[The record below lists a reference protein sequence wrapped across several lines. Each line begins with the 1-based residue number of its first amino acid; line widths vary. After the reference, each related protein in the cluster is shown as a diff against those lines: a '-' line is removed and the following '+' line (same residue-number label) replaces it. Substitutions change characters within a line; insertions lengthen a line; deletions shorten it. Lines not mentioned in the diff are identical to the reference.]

1 MQNRKCGISYRPTTG
16 RKQETALAPESA
28 RQIFAQ
34 LGVSFASRDEL
45 AATLPFSLN
54 DVTAGS
60 ESELQAVVCGAKDD
74 VDLPLIIEQSNFFA
88 NMMKRAAS
96 GEAPRRTVT
105 NLERFLSD
113 NSSHVWENSW
123 VRFPRRNLSD
133 FALEIFENDLLAD
146 KKNPAAGTRADASR
160 FQFRDVS
167 GEKMLRLPIS
177 YLIKLALADLIGSQ
191 DILPNAVRQTGIRLM
206 GHYLNDNTSP
216 ETFSFNV
223 VPLTRGNG
231 MGRSIAKE
239 TAIRFLMT
247 QLLVMY
253 ANQAFGIAKHG
264 QQAMVYFAPHPPV
277 RQKELNDHISDSFY
291 RDLFMSPCLSGWDKG
306 ADKFRYMQLCHQVL
320 SRSQLN
326 AVAKLRDSGIILTN
340 LVALPNISNVSLANN
355 GTHIS
360 LGSRCLTR
368 ALADSGSGF
377 SNIQEKLLGDLAIKI
392 SEHFLPLF
400 VGTYTAAP
408 YRLAFTDFH
417 PEKALGFLPHELDYT
432 HLRMI
437 WRRWKKKADLSIF
450 GQPVTP
456 FGPHALDR
464 LVSSFFRL
472 KGDFVPDYRLI
483 DYLVCLL
490 STEQSPGLN
499 GQIGNSDRLRSDLAD
514 MGVFDEQMS
523 VYLLYKQREFDKMG
537 FSGFEGRFYSL
548 FENFGDDMG
557 RAADLQTL
565 ITALAYK
572 YMALG
577 LTHAHIPDT
586 ASVESE
592 RRQIF
597 FGAAIGIPTFYVRR
611 KSTNTFLDN
620 ILKKTAGVRPSHRYP
635 VYLRVQIHEYRKALL
650 QVIREDGADLIELM
664 GLHDTMND
672 LAKRLDEPAGH
683 SAAGRIT
690 AGILNEVNAS
700 SPLRTNAREFNSAA
714 ERYYRT
720 TLRRQHL
727 EEAFGFMIQDCRMLD
742 REQSRLDE
750 ALRKDLRAI
759 LQGRDASG
767 LVEAAKDDV
776 LSEQADIPTLQRL
789 MNLVLLK
796 VHHDEI
802 MSAHPS
808 QIQGSNLDDATPVHR
823 AC

>member
-1 MQNRKCGISYRPTTG
+1 MQNRKGGISYRPTTG

-146 KKNPAAGTRADASR
+146 KKDPAAGTRADANR

-191 DILPNAVRQTGIRLM
+191 NILPSTVRETGIRLM

-742 REQSRLDE
+742 REQGRLDE

-808 QIQGSNLDDATPVHR
+808 QIQGSDLDDATPVHR

>member
-1 MQNRKCGISYRPTTG
+1 MQNRKGGISYRPTTG

-146 KKNPAAGTRADASR
+146 KKNPAAGTRADANR

-191 DILPNAVRQTGIRLM
+191 NILPSTVRETGIRLM

-672 LAKRLDEPAGH
+672 LAKRLDEPANH

-742 REQSRLDE
+742 REQGRLDE